1 MIAKRMQWA
10 YNEKHYSQKDI
21 ICDNA
26 SSAFKEKVVEWKLV
40 S

>member
-26 SSAFKEKVVEWKLV
+26 SAFKEKVVEWKLV